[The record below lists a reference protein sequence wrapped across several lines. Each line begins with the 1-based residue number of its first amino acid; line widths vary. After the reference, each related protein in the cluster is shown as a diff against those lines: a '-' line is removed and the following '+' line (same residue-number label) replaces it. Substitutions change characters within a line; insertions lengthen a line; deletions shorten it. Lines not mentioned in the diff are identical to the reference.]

1 MALTIKQLIEKLE
14 QVENKL
20 GEAYIETHG
29 SLLSVDRI
37 FLHKIEDDIIMVS
50 DIGSAHCYCDNCKKV
65 ETEL

>member
-1 MALTIKQLIEKLE
+1 MALTVKQLIEKLE

-20 GEAYIETHG
+20 GEIYIETYD

-37 FLHKIEDDIIMVS
+37 FLDKIEDDIIMVS
-50 DIGSAHCYCDNCKKV
+50 DIGSEHCDCDVCKEV